1 MNNNNNNKIKEKV
14 FPKTDKINNLKYDTE
29 GLYSISHPIDADYIS
44 KIIIK
49 FLDNKKDLHIF
60 EGTAGLGG
68 NILSFCK
75 FFSSVHGVEIDNER
89 FKLLENN
96 ISCYNYNNVKLS
108 NGNCIDFF
116 SNKYDVFF
124 FDPPWG
130 GPKYKAKDSI
140 NLYLGKS
147 NLNDIVKMIPKNKC
161 VVFKVPYNFNLNL
174 LKDYELTIKKI
185 RNILI
190 ILLIS

>member
-147 NLNDIVKMIPKNKC
+147 NLNDIVKMMPKNKC